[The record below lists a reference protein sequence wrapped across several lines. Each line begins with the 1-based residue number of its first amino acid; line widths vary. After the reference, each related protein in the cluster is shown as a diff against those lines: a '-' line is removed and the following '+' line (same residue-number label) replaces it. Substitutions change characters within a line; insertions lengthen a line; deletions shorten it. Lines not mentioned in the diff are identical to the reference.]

1 MEILIVDD
9 TVENIKLVSDL
20 LGDFDTS
27 FARSG
32 EEALKLLEEE
42 HFDLILL
49 DVMMPGLDG
58 YETCQALRQMP
69 NSAETPVIFLTAKTD
84 NESII
89 KAFASGGQDFLS
101 KPFHTE
107 ELRARVKNQ
116 LISKRYQDRLKQQ
129 LHLEKDKNRAQ
140 ELNSELEG
148 TLSQLQKDWQESFE
162 TTNKAIQNLKSD
174 ASNLESELRVISD
187 ALSEFNKKIE

>member
-9 TVENIKLVSDL
+9 TIENIKLVSDL

-32 EEALKLLEEE
+32 EEALKLLEDE

-58 YETCQALRQMP
+58 YETCQKLRQMP
-69 NSAETPVIFLTAKTD
+69 QSANTPVIFLTAKTD

-116 LISKRYQDRLKQQ
+116 LISKRYQDRLKEQ
-129 LHLEKDKNRAQ
+129 LDLQKDKKQAQ
-140 ELNSELEG
+140 TLSNELEQAYN
-148 TLSQLQKDWQESFE
+148 QLQKDWQVSFE
-162 TTNKAIQNLKSD
+162 QASTSLQNLQKNPSD
-174 ASNLESELRVISD
+174 LEKELAFINKTLSDFNNKIS
-187 ALSEFNKKIE
+187 

>member
-129 LHLEKDKNRAQ
+129 LLLEKEKSKAQ
-140 ELNSELEG
+140 ALNNELESAF
-148 TLSQLQKDWQESFE
+148 SQLQKDWQESFE
-162 TTNKAIQNLKSD
+162 LTSQVIQNLRSKSPD
-174 ASNLESELRVISD
+174 LEKELSIISD
-187 ALSEFNKKIE
+187 TLSNFNKKID